1 MTQAKSGIKVEIF
14 GTEYRIKGEANAEYV
29 RRVAAYVD
37 GKMQQLAQASSTG
50 SVTKLAILTAINIA
64 DELFREREDR
74 EKALAALAERLK
86 LVDD

>member
-1 MTQAKSGIKVEIF
+1 MTQAKTGTKVEIF
-14 GTEYRIKGEANAEYV
+14 GTEYRIKGEANAEYI

-37 GKMQQLAQASSTG
+37 GKMQQLAQASSTA
-50 SVTKLAILTAINIA
+50 SVSKLAILTAINIA

-74 EKALAALAERLK
+74 EKTLAALAERLK

>member
-1 MTQAKSGIKVEIF
+1 MTQAKTGIKVEIF
-14 GTEYRIKGEANAEYV
+14 GAEYRIKGEANAEYV

-50 SVTKLAILTAINIA
+50 SVSKLAILTAINIA

>member
-1 MTQAKSGIKVEIF
+1 MTQAKSGTKVEIF
-14 GTEYRIKGEANAEYV
+14 GTEYRIKGEANAEYI

-50 SVTKLAILTAINIA
+50 SVSKLAILTAINIA

>member
-1 MTQAKSGIKVEIF
+1 MTQAKAGTKVEIF
-14 GTEYRIKGEANAEYV
+14 GTEYRIKGEANAEYI

-37 GKMQQLAQASSTG
+37 GKMQQLSQASSTA
-50 SVTKLAILTAINIA
+50 SVSKLAILTAINIA

>member
-1 MTQAKSGIKVEIF
+1 MTQAKSGTKVEIF
-14 GTEYRIKGEANAEYV
+14 GTEYRIKGEANAEYI
-29 RRVAAYVD
+29 RRVASYVD

-50 SVTKLAILTAINIA
+50 SVSKLAILTAINIA

>member
-1 MTQAKSGIKVEIF
+1 MTQAKTGTKVEIF
-14 GTEYRIKGEANAEYV
+14 GAEYRIKGEANAEYI

-37 GKMQQLAQASSTG
+37 DKMQQLAQASSTG
-50 SVTKLAILTAINIA
+50 SVSKLAILTAINIA